1 MVFVIHLH
9 FYQFMLFYISKYD
22 AKRKKKILE
31 EYMKKNIKKKD
42 IDISN
47 KIIDRNISKR
57 NKEKIFSNIIS
68 LSVFI
73 LGIVLILF
81 FVVFNIFSNN

>member
-1 MVFVIHLH
+1 
-9 FYQFMLFYISKYD
+9 
-22 AKRKKKILE
+22 
-31 EYMKKNIKKKD
+31 MKKNTKKKD

-47 KIIDRNISKR
+47 KMFDRNISKK

>member
-1 MVFVIHLH
+1 
-9 FYQFMLFYISKYD
+9 MLSYISKYD
-22 AKRKKKILE
+22 VKRNKRIYE
-31 EYMKKNIKKKD
+31 EYMKKNIKEKNTD
-42 IDISN
+42 
-47 KIIDRNISKR
+47 ISKR
-57 NKEKIFSNIIS
+57 NKEKILSNIIS